1 MEGAPCQLAEGAWGW
16 GVGIGKGKKVWPSE

>member
-1 MEGAPCQLAEGAWGW
+1 MDGAPCQLAEGAWGW